1 MTYPQICKRL
11 IDITLASII
20 LVLTLP
26 LTVSVAILCLIL
38 QGWPIFYISRRCVS
52 PDRTIPVLKFR
63 TMVRDATS
71 PKYRLA
77 ERYMRD
83 GYLDIPVSCEV
94 YTPLG
99 RVLERMQIVELPQ
112 LLNVLF
118 HGMSLIGNR
127 PLPQGNVQRL
137 QKHDGWQQRFGCPA
151 GISGISQI
159 VGKLNLQPKERLSL
173 EIAYSE
179 CYRSGNVVLCD
190 LLILIYTVRTVF
202 LGVGLQ
208 LDEAR
213 RLVGQGSHGE
223 LITGVWE

>member
-11 IDITLASII
+11 IDIILASII

-26 LTVSVAILCLIL
+26 VTISVAILCLVL

-52 PDRTIPVLKFR
+52 PDRMIPVFKFR

-83 GYLDIPVSCEV
+83 GYLDIPLSCEV

-99 RVLERMQIVELPQ
+99 RLLERMQIVELPQ
-112 LLNVLF
+112 MLNVLF

-127 PLPQGNVQRL
+127 PLPQGNVRRL
-137 QKHDGWQQRFGCPA
+137 QKHDGWQQRFDCPA

-179 CYRSGNVVLCD
+179 CYQSGNVVSCD
-190 LLILIYTVRTVF
+190 LMILIYTIRSVF
-202 LGVGLQ
+202 LGASLQ

-213 RLVGQGSHGE
+213 RLVGQGGPAE
-223 LITGVWE
+223 LITRVSE

>member
-26 LTVSVAILCLIL
+26 VTLTVAILCLIL
-38 QGWPIFYISRRCVS
+38 QGRPIFYISRRCVS
-52 PDRTIPVLKFR
+52 PDRTIPVFKFR

-77 ERYMRD
+77 ERFMRD
-83 GYLDIPVSCEV
+83 GYLDIPLSCEV

-99 RVLERMQIVELPQ
+99 RLLERLQVVELPQ

-127 PLPQGNVQRL
+127 PLPQSNVQRL
-137 QKHDGWQQRFGCPA
+137 RKHDGWQQRFDCPA

-179 CYRSGNVVLCD
+179 CYQTGNVVLCD
-190 LLILIYTVRTVF
+190 LLILIYTIRAVF
-202 LGVGLQ
+202 LGMSLQ

-213 RLVGQGSHGE
+213 RLVGQGSQGE